1 MINRVLKVLLKPWC
15 VSLLLIVWF
24 ILFSSDVTLSSYFNE
39 TFFYY
44 LSKTIR
50 LLVPVIFVAYMFCDV
65 YRNIK
70 YRWVLYLTIF
80 TSLAV
85 SYWVVDLQ
93 LTYNINGE
101 FCLNKQTSPCQ
112 WDNYKLAQQAG
123 LIFMLAIVMQLVML
137 KVIQLL
143 CSVYTKIVK

>member
-24 ILFSSDVTLSSYFNE
+24 ILFSSDVTLSGYFNE

-44 LSKTIR
+44 FSKTIR